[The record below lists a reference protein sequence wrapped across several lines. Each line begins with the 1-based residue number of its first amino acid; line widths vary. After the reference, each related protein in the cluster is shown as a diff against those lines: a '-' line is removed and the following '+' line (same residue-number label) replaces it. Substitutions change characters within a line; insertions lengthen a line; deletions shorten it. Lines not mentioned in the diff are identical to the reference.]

1 MLAVIT
7 RSPLLSSV
15 PTRGAEFVHF
25 FGDDDSDGEQPDVYL
40 SPGALAGVNILALQR
55 MLGHTSTKMTLDTYA
70 DLFDDDLDA
79 AAATLH
85 ARDSPESVFKMC
97 SRPAMDD
104 S

>member
-15 PTRGAEFVHF
+15 PTRGVELVHF
-25 FGDDDSDGEQPDVYL
+25 LVTTTAMVSNL
-40 SPGALAGVNILALQR
+40 MCISPGALAGVNILALQR
-55 MLGHTSTKMTLDTYA
+55 MLGHTSAKMTLDTYA

-85 ARDSPESVFKMC
+85 ARYSPESVFKMC

-104 S
+104 R

>member
-7 RSPLLSSV
+7 RSPLLSSM
-15 PTRGAEFVHF
+15 PTRGVELAH
-25 FGDDDSDGEQPDVYL
+25 FGDDDSDGKQPHVYL
-40 SPGALAGVNILALQR
+40 SWCVSWRQ
-55 MLGHTSTKMTLDTYA
+55 HTGPCSGCWGTHRQKMTLDTYA

-85 ARDSPESVFKMC
+85 ARYSPESVFKMC

-104 S
+104 R